1 MGEEDGTGAE
11 TVRESAPPAATL
23 ALIANPASGTCD
35 PDEIAARLR
44 SFGAEP
50 ECFGIEQ
57 IERAVGSGADRVVIA
72 GGDGSI
78 APTAAAAGE
87 AGVTLALVPAGTA
100 NDFARRLGLPLDV
113 PEACRLA
120 VHGTRT
126 QALELGW
133 MEPLKGERRPF
144 VNVASAGL
152 PAPAARQ
159 ASAWKRLLGPIGY
172 AAGALVAGM
181 TARPVPCQVD
191 CGEQPLFA
199 GDAWQVTLAASGA
212 FGAGSGIEEADPLD
226 GELEVVAVAR
236 GPRPGLVALA
246 YRLRSGRLTRHGR
259 ARHARCAAA
268 EVRVPAGTEFNVD
281 GEVLEVGSARFTAQ
295 GGAFRL
301 VTG

>member
-1 MGEEDGTGAE
+1 MAWAE
-11 TVRESAPPAATL
+11 TTVRADGRAASTL
-23 ALIANPASGTCD
+23 ALIANPASGTCE

-44 SFGAEP
+44 SFGAEL
-50 ECFGIEQ
+50 ECFGIEE
-57 IERAVGSGADRVVIA
+57 IESAVGAGADRVVIA

-78 APTAAAAGE
+78 APVAAACGE
-87 AGVTLALVPAGTA
+87 AGVVVALVPAGTA
-100 NDFARRLGLPLDV
+100 NDFARRLGLPVEV

-120 VHGTRT
+120 VQGTRT
-126 QALELGW
+126 ESLELGW
-133 MEPLKGERRPF
+133 MEPLDGGRRPF

-159 ASAWKRLLGPIGY
+159 ASAWKRALGPIGY
-172 AAGALVAGM
+172 AAGALVAGV
-181 TARPVPCQVD
+181 TEKAVPCQVH

-199 GDAWQVTLAASGA
+199 GDAWQVTVAASGA
-212 FGAGSGIEEADPLD
+212 FGAGSSIEEADPLD

-246 YRLRSGRLTRHGR
+246 YRLRSGRLTRHPR
-259 ARHARCAAA
+259 ARHARCTSA
-268 EVRVPAGTEFNVD
+268 EVQVPEGTEFNVD
-281 GEVLEVGSARFTAQ
+281 GEVLEVGPARFAAQ